1 MLTSS
6 PGLTSFTTI
15 FGATVSGTILSSDAS
30 TPTLHN
36 WTADSTG
43 LYQTSTDLGAEWK
56 SYYQQMLAGHGASLT
71 DVQRLEGNAEAVFEN
86 TALKGLDAADLT
98 RDREDAQR
106 EYDAIAAAIK
116 LAGIDGTK
124 PLTQQGYLLI
134 DQTIQGNAT
143 LDELFMQGHGLNNSG
158 VSRYAGYTNDFQN
171 GVDKTTRF
179 VGGGIDDNGENAL
192 TDFFDDVTLSHIGF
206 SVVWQNGQ
214 LTQLNQ
220 NGANEDPL
228 LTCVVALNDAM
239 YYRVY
244 TSADFASHA
253 PTAATNQATNA
264 AFYTAQDQRLLA
276 ALKDAAAAPASAGH
290 IKTIYGFEANS
301 TISFNAGN
309 GITHVWTADANG
321 EYQTTSNLAAEWRN
335 AYVTLLTVGAKGLT
349 VEQRVEADAEA
360 FFENTGLSK
369 LSAAQQAVDRADA
382 QRQFDAEF
390 MAMQKLGID
399 PSATLTQANYLAV
412 SHLLG
417 ADPTLNEL
425 SLQGHGLNNPPSA
438 RYDGFTN
445 DFQTGVD
452 ATTTIT
458 GVPGLNGK
466 EALADAFDD
475 LTLGHSPFA
484 VVVVNGTL
492 RQLNQDGK
500 IEESLANALKLQNYV
515 MHTAALQ
522 AANFKA

>member
-1 MLTSS
+1 MLNSS

-15 FGATVSGTILSSDAS
+15 FGATVSGSIFSTDAA

-56 SYYQQMLAGHGASLT
+56 NDYQQMLAGHGAGLT
-71 DVQRLEGNAEAVFEN
+71 DIQRLEGNAEAVFEN
-86 TALKGLDAADLT
+86 TALKSLSAADLT
-98 RDREDAQR
+98 RDREDVQR
-106 EYDAIAAAIK
+106 EFDAMAAAMKI
-116 LAGIDGTK
+116 AGVDGSK

-134 DQTIQGNAT
+134 DQTIQGSAT

-158 VSRYAGYTNDFQN
+158 FTRYAGYTNDFQHN
-171 GVDKTTRF
+171 VDKVTRY
-179 VGGGIDDNGENAL
+179 VGGGLLDQGENAL
-192 TDFFDDVTLSHIGF
+192 TAFFDDVTLSHIGF

-220 NGANEDPL
+220 NGATEDPL
-228 LTCVVALNDAM
+228 LNSIVGFNDAM

-244 TSADFASHA
+244 TAADFRAGG
-253 PTAATNQATNA
+253 PTAASNKATDA

-276 ALKDAAAAPASAGH
+276 ALKDAAAAPASTGH

-321 EYQTTSNLAAEWRN
+321 EYQTTSNLAAEWRS
-335 AYVTLLTVGAKGLT
+335 AYVRLLTVGPKGMT
-349 VEQRVEADAEA
+349 AEQRVEANAEA

-399 PSATLTQANYLAV
+399 PNAPMSNLNYLAI

-425 SLQGHGLNNPPSA
+425 SLQGHGLNNPSSA
-438 RYDGFTN
+438 RYAGYTN
-445 DFQTGVD
+445 DFQNGVD
-452 ATTTIT
+452 ATTTLT
-458 GVPGLNGK
+458 GIPGLGGK
-466 EALADAFDD
+466 AALEAAFDD
-475 LTLGHSPFA
+475 LVLGHSPFA
-484 VVVVNGTL
+484 VVVVNGHL
-492 RQLNQDGK
+492 RQLNQNGK
-500 IEESLANALKLQNYV
+500 VENSLATSVRLENYLL
-515 MHTAALQ
+515 HSAALQ
-522 AANFKA
+522 ANNFKA